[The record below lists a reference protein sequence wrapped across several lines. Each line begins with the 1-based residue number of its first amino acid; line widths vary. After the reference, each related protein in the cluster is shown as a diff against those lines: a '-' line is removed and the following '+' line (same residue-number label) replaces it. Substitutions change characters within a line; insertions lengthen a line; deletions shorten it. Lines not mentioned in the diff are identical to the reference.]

1 MSPCKKVTIVR
12 HKFEMFS
19 NKSYG
24 ASPLSHQKYRVSE
37 VGIVIAMEVQ
47 RKTKPKR
54 LIVKKQKILV
64 VDDDKYVV
72 QAYKEIFSDEDFTVD
87 YFMYGVEAYRHFQT
101 HSSDYVIAFVD
112 YNLQKDSGIFSDGSE
127 LAKQFREI
135 NEDLEIVIASADV
148 SDEAYKKWI
157 QVDSAKILYK
167 PISKEKV
174 IANINSAMD
183 KQSQSMTDLSLGGK
197 NRNYAALTGMIGI
210 SAEYQNTAKDIL
222 RFAEHDTSDVLILAE
237 TGTGK
242 ELAAKAIHNNS
253 KRASSGQFVA
263 VNCSAFKGDS
273 NLMESELF
281 GHEKGAFTGAIN
293 QKAGLFEVAHRGTI
307 FLDEIH
313 HLGKDAQA
321 KLLRA
326 IQEKKIKRVGGTKEF
341 AVDVRVICA
350 AKPKLWDMCQGDN
363 PDFLPDLYFR
373 ITPLVLD
380 IAPLRE
386 RTEDIPILVTHFS
399 KMMKEKCGKEKEF
412 SPNAMRALK
421 SYSWPGNIRELEN
434 TVERL
439 FVMVDG
445 NVIRKKNLT
454 DEILQAISMKD
465 AIANLD
471 LETLERLQQEQLKKL
486 ILVALKKHNHNIKQA
501 AIDLNVKRTTL
512 NSRMK
517 SLEIFDSTPEE
528 RNGMLKI
535 IARNLS
541 NFKFSS
547 EVTV

>member
-1 MSPCKKVTIVR
+1 M
-12 HKFEMFS
+12 
-19 NKSYG
+19 
-24 ASPLSHQKYRVSE
+24 
-37 VGIVIAMEVQ
+37 
-47 RKTKPKR
+47 
-54 LIVKKQKILV
+54 KKQKILV
-64 VDDDKYVV
+64 VDDDKYVI

-87 YFMYGVEAYRHFQT
+87 YFMYGIEAYRHFQT
-101 HSSDYVIAFVD
+101 HSSDYVIAFID
-112 YNLQKDSGIFSDGSE
+112 YNLQKDNGNFSDGSE
-127 LAKQFREI
+127 LAKQLREI

-174 IANINSAMD
+174 VANINSAMD
-183 KQSQSMTDLSLGGK
+183 KQSQDMAELSLGAASK
-197 NRNYAALTGMIGI
+197 NYASMTGMIGI
-210 SAEYQNTAKDIL
+210 STEYQNTAKDII
-222 RFAEHDTSDVLILAE
+222 RFAEHDSSDVLILAE

-253 KRASSGQFVA
+253 KRAKIGQFVA
-263 VNCSAFKGDS
+263 INCSAFKGDS

-281 GHEKGAFTGAIN
+281 GHEKGAFTGAIA
-293 QKAGLFEVAHRGTI
+293 QKTGLFEVAHRGTI
-307 FLDEIH
+307 FLDEVH

-321 KLLRA
+321 KLLRVL
-326 IQEKKIKRVGGTKEF
+326 QEKKIKRVGGTKEF

-350 AKPKLWDMCQGDN
+350 AKPKIWDMCQGDN

-386 RTEDIPILVTHFS
+386 RTEDIPPLVKHFS
-399 KMMKEKCGKEKEF
+399 ITMKEKCGKEKGF
-412 SPNAMRALK
+412 SPMALRALK
-421 SYSWPGNIRELEN
+421 GYHWPGNIRELEN

-439 FVMVDG
+439 FVMIDG
-445 NVIRKKNLT
+445 GVIRKKNLP
-454 DEILQAISMKD
+454 DEILQATSIKD

-517 SLEIFDSTPEE
+517 TLGIFDSTPEE

-535 IARNLS
+535 IINNLS
-541 NFKFSS
+541 SFKFLR
-547 EVTV
+547 EEIV